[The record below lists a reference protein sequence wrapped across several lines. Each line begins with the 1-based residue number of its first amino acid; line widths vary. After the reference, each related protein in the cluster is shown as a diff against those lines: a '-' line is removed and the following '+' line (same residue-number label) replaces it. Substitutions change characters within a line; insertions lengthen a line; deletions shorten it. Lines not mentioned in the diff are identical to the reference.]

1 MNGARDLTKQQ
12 KKEFFK
18 LLLSRETDLEKILR
32 PLYKDLI

>member
-1 MNGARDLTKQQ
+1 MNGARGLTKQQ